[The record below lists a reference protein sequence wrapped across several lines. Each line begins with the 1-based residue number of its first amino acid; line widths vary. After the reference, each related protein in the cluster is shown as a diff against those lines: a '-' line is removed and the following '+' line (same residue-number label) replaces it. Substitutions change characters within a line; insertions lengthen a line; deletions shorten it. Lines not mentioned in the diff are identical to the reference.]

1 MKIKYY
7 VEGTKGE
14 VLVRTSANEYKYAL
28 VNIDEIN
35 EGKKSVYCCSGSYEN
50 IMKQY
55 NYWKDA
61 LVKNIEWFK
70 NGTNK
75 YANEKDATRYE
86 NELKGLKIVELI
98 RKEVK

>member
-7 VEGTKGE
+7 VEGENGK

-35 EGKKSVYCCSGSYEN
+35 EGKKGIYCCSGSYEN

-55 NYWKDA
+55 NYWKGVTEYN
-61 LVKNIEWFK
+61 LKHSEGHPESIENFK
-70 NGTNK
+70 
-75 YANEKDATRYE
+75 R
-86 NELKGLKIVELI
+86 ELKGLKVVEL
-98 RKEVK
+98 VKGC